1 MKTFIIKDFLSSDE
15 VDYALNFRE
24 NIEELHDNDGVYG
37 NDVVTT
43 GQQWLPNDNEFT
55 KKLLTRMKMNQF
67 LHNSKYDSVQVM
79 HAYQA
84 YDVHS
89 DWNTQ
94 KNQVIIN
101 DPVKDPPSYTV
112 LMPLTSGDYST
123 VVFEQQGK
131 YNNFSEYKSAN
142 SPLHKHISDED
153 WQRYCSHCHAEDQ
166 QYLTLLQVF
175 DWQVGDL
182 FAFERTLFHCS
193 ANFNTEKKA
202 IVGWLSY

>member
-1 MKTFIIKDFLSSDE
+1 MKTFVIKNFLSADE

-24 NIEELHDNDGVYG
+24 HIADLLDNDGVYG
-37 NDVVTT
+37 TDVVTT
-43 GQQWLPNDNEFT
+43 GQQWLPNDCEFT
-55 KKLLTRMKMNQF
+55 KKLLTRMQQHHN

-94 KNQVIIN
+94 KNQVVTN
-101 DPVKDPPSYTV
+101 DPQKDPPTYTV
-112 LMPLTSGDYST
+112 LMPLTQGEYST

-131 YNNFSEYKSAN
+131 YTNFSQYKSAN
-142 SPLHKHISDED
+142 SPIDNHISDND

-166 QYLTLLQVF
+166 QYLTLQEVYQ
-175 DWQVGDL
+175 WQVGDL
-182 FAFERTLFHCS
+182 FAFDRTLFHCS

-202 IVGWLSY
+202 IVGWLSA